1 MKNDKKNNVTIW
13 IICAVILVVLI
24 AVITVLIV
32 NGTSANK
39 SNATNTEENINSN
52 TDKSNEPVIDEPTS
66 KVTEQEMIDKY
77 GVSIKDA
84 EEIVLTNFNSDN
96 YECKTTISDDEY
108 YMITVIDTF
117 DKTKYKFK
125 VDPVTK
131 TAFLLED

>member
-1 MKNDKKNNVTIW
+1 MKKKGKNNVTIW

-24 AVITVLIV
+24 AVIAVLIV

-39 SNATNTEENINSN
+39 TNAKNNEENTNTN
-52 TDKSNEPVIDEPTS
+52 TVIEEPVS
-66 KVTEQEMIDKY
+66 KITEQEMIEKY
-77 GVSIKDA
+77 GVSIKNA
-84 EEIVLTNFNSDN
+84 EEIVLANFNSDN
-96 YECKTTISDDEY
+96 YECETKISEDEY